1 MLMLVDINSEG
12 LLILLF
18 FAGLAAMWIYALVD
32 CWIRNDLTIGQ
43 KIAWTLV
50 ILFGHLLG
58 LIIYFIFA
66 SSRRRRSSGFY
77 PKPLNPVT
85 GAPTNFNK

>member
-1 MLMLVDINSEG
+1 MMMLADINSEG
-12 LLILLF
+12 LLILLLL
-18 FAGLAAMWIYALVD
+18 AGLVAMWIYALVD
-32 CWIRNDLTIGQ
+32 CWTRIDLTLGR
-43 KIAWTLV
+43 KIAWTMV
-50 ILFGHLLG
+50 IFFGHLLG

-77 PKPLNPVT
+77 PKPLDPVT